1 MYSEYGSRQWLD
13 PPTIL
18 VAHPLLLLQ
27 ISKAMR
33 RLRNCGCEYSQHPYS
48 RKAFSAYL
56 NEEIYFLDRIFHF
69 EIWTISF
76 SDNAIPIKSWFSDPT
91 DIALLNLLPVLDALR
106 FTADVRSVLSRNL
119 HLHRL
124 W

>member
-1 MYSEYGSRQWLD
+1 MKIDRVMSPRSKSL
-13 PPTIL
+13 IC
-18 VAHPLLLLQ
+18 LQ
-27 ISKAMR
+27 
-33 RLRNCGCEYSQHPYS
+33 
-48 RKAFSAYL
+48 
-56 NEEIYFLDRIFHF
+56 IYFLPLL
-69 EIWTISF
+69 ISSCRYLYCTLF
-76 SDNAIPIKSWFSDPT
+76 LDNAIPIKSWFSDPT